1 MKGVQHVVPDE
12 EERHLPM
19 RRAVSA
25 ITPGM
30 RTGLVVGAAA
40 LVILGGG
47 VALAVQ
53 NDETACERYRVAAER
68 QDYAS
73 FEEAQR
79 EQATTL
85 AECMVEQAQRP
96 VR

>member
-1 MKGVQHVVPDE
+1 M
-12 EERHLPM
+12 
-19 RRAVSA
+19 
-25 ITPGM
+25 
-30 RTGLVVGAAA
+30 A
-40 LVILGGG
+40 LLILGGG

-53 NDETACERYRVAAER
+53 EDETACERFRAAAER

-85 AECMVEQAQRP
+85 AECMAEDAQR
-96 VR
+96 R